1 VAAPQVYARKWL
13 VDRSTGPGPSVG
25 PRPSNQAMS
34 GGSPAPVRN
43 AGRRRVRCARFTAVN
58 CRVNSVSCCPFM
70 AEQLYQEISLSWQQ
84 ELSLTRTYVGVLNE
98 SMP

>member
-1 VAAPQVYARKWL
+1 
-13 VDRSTGPGPSVG
+13 
-25 PRPSNQAMS
+25 M
-34 GGSPAPVRN
+34 RN